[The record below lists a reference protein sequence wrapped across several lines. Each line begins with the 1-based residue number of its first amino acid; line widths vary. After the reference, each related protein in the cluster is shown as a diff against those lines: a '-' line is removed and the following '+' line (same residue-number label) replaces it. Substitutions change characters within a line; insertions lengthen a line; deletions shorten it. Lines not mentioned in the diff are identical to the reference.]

1 MAPGA
6 KTIMKFM
13 EAASDKAQTKALNVG
28 IVGGGVGCKAIMDLI
43 FAERLSH
50 LRMKLIGVAC
60 TNPRAVGY
68 RYAQEKGVFTTRDY
82 RNLYNLKELNI
93 IIEVTGR
100 QEVANEIIRTKPA
113 HVQFMD
119 HAAAR
124 LFWDVFQTDEALRES
139 EEKYSTLVESSLT
152 GIYIDQDEKII
163 FANERFAKIYGYDRD
178 ELIGMDSRRLVHP
191 EDRAFTDRMR
201 EKRLR
206 GNGSAPEYEARGLT
220 KDGKTIWVARRN
232 TRIDYKG
239 RPAILG
245 NIVDV
250 TQRRQMEAVLR
261 ESEER
266 WRTIFDKM
274 QAGLLVV
281 DEATHM
287 IVDVNPVGAEIIGA
301 SRQEVVGRVCH
312 EFVCP
317 EKVGQCPISDLGR
330 EVHNRDCVLLSAAGK
345 RVPILKTVVA
355 VSLNGRKHLLESFLD
370 ITELKRIEEQLRDS
384 QERYYTV
391 LEACPDPVVVYDMN
405 GNGLYINPA
414 FTRVFGWTPGEI
426 LGMKLKYVPEQDWP
440 ETKMMI
446 DKVLAGQ
453 SFFDFESHRYTKEG
467 KIIDVSISAAVYT
480 NAEGLPLGSV
490 HILRDITERRR
501 AQEALQEAHDR
512 LEQRVEERTAALAE
526 MTEKLK
532 MELVKRKQVEKA
544 LRQAHKELA
553 IEADELQSANEELS
567 QYAYIVSHDLKAP
580 LRAVQNY
587 ADFLYED
594 LHGALDGD
602 QKMYLDG
609 LKRAVRQGT
618 ELVEDLLEFSR
629 VGRLSV
635 PTQTVDLGVF
645 LQDLIASLSLS
656 PDVEV
661 VMANDWPTIHTDPT
675 LLREIFQNLIKNGV
689 KFNRA
694 SRKRLEIGWLP
705 AGEQMCEL
713 FVRDN
718 GIGIDPRY
726 HQQIFGVF
734 QRLHTREEYEGT
746 GVGLAIVKKA
756 VSKLQG
762 SVRIESNVG
771 EGSTFFVALPK
782 TRREK

>member
-1 MAPGA
+1 M
-6 KTIMKFM
+6 
-13 EAASDKAQTKALNVG
+13 
-28 IVGGGVGCKAIMDLI
+28 
-43 FAERLSH
+43 AERLSH
-50 LRMKLIGVAC
+50 LRMRLIGVAC
-60 TNPRAVGY
+60 TNPKAVGY

-82 RNLYNLKELNI
+82 RDLYHLKELNM

-100 QEVANEIIRTKPA
+100 REIANEISRTKPE
-113 HVQFMD
+113 HVRFMD

-152 GIYIDQDEKII
+152 GIYIDQDRKIV
-163 FANERFAKIYGYDRD
+163 FANEQFARIYGYDKD

-191 EDRAFTDRMR
+191 KDRAFTDAMR

-206 GNGSAPEYEARGLT
+206 GNGSPSKYEARGLT

-232 TRIDYKG
+232 TRIDYEG

-250 TQRRQMEAVLR
+250 TERRRMEEELR

-266 WRTIFDKM
+266 SRTIFNNM
-274 QAGLLVV
+274 QAGVLII
-281 DEATHM
+281 DEGSHV
-287 IVDVNPVGAEIIGA
+287 IVDANPVAAGIIGTSRKEIIGK
-301 SRQEVVGRVCH
+301 VCH
-312 EFVCP
+312 EYVCP
-317 EKVGQCPISDLGR
+317 EKAGQCPISDLGQ
-330 EVHNRDCVLLSAAGK
+330 EVHNCDCLLLTAGGK
-345 RVPILKTVVA
+345 GVPILKTVAA

-405 GNGLYINPA
+405 GRGLYINPA
-414 FTRVFGWTPGEI
+414 FTRVFGWTPGEV
-426 LGMKLKYVPEQDWP
+426 LGMKLYYVPEEHWP

-446 DKVLAGQ
+446 DKVLMGE
-453 SFFDFESHRYTKEG
+453 SFFDFESRRYTKNG

-480 NAEGLPLGSV
+480 DAEGVPAGSV
-490 HILRDITERRR
+490 HIIRDITQRRW
-501 AQEALQEAHDR
+501 AEKALQEAHDR
-512 LEQRVEERTAALAE
+512 LEQRVKERTAELAE
-526 MTEKLK
+526 ITEQLKL
-532 MELVKRKQVEKA
+532 ELIQRKRVEQA

-580 LRAVQNY
+580 LRAVRNY

-594 LHGALDGD
+594 LQATLNGD
-602 QKMYLDG
+602 QKTYLDG

-629 VGRLSV
+629 VGRLSM
-635 PTQTVDLGVF
+635 PTQTVDVGIF
-645 LQDLIASLSLS
+645 LQELIASLALS

-661 VMANDWPTIHTDPT
+661 VIKGNWPTIDTDPT
-675 LLREIFQNLIKNGV
+675 LLREIFQDLIRNAV
-689 KFNRA
+689 KFNHA
-694 SRKRLEIGWLP
+694 SHKRVEIGWLP
-705 AGEQMCEL
+705 AGEERYEL

-756 VSKLQG
+756 ANKLQG
-762 SVRIESNVG
+762 SVRVESKIG

-782 TRREK
+782 TQRGK